1 MGVNPERDH
10 TMKKQKGAIWSFSA
24 QVTVNARAAM
34 LLSFKDFH
42 VYMLHTLFLDLHLLD
57 TDLLFSLY

>member
-1 MGVNPERDH
+1 
-10 TMKKQKGAIWSFSA
+10 MKKQKGAIWSFSA